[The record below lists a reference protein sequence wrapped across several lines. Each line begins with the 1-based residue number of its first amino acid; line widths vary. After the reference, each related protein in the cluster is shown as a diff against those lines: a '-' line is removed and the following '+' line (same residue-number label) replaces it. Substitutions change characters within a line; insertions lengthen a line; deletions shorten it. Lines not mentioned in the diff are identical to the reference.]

1 MHDLNERFEDVAPA
15 CFIYEDGTEKSK
27 AMSKNFRETYFP
39 YEVID
44 ARSFEDLSHFIS
56 DSVIGYPTH
65 LFVNLASTFIDV
77 YYYRFSYVGSF
88 SLFVHPRNVPYSVAH
103 GDDIHYLIPWTF
115 FPAIEVDNPD
125 NFVVERLLSVYENFA
140 KNG

>member
-1 MHDLNERFEDVAPA
+1 MSELNERFGDVAPD
-15 CFIYEDGTEKSK
+15 CFIYENGTDKSK

-44 ARSFEDLSHFIS
+44 ARSFEDLGHFFS

-88 SLFVHPRNVPYSVAH
+88 SLFNHPRNEPYSVAH
-103 GDDIHYLIPWTF
+103 GDDIHYLVPWNF
-115 FPAIEVDNPD
+115 FPIIEVDNPD
-125 NFVVERLLSVYENFA
+125 NFVVERLLSIYENFA